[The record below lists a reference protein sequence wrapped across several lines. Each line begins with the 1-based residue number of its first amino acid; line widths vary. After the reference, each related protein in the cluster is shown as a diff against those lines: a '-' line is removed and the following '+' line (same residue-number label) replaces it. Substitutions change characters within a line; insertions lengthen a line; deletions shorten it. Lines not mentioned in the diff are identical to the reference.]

1 MSSPKNFEMNQYLR
15 NRSYSTTETILDSMG
30 ASGKISGVDTR
41 NTVEGVKEMNTI
53 DVMIE
58 DMQEKHKQLDK
69 LTSQMEKKREA
80 DRSTEFKTELQE
92 LKKRKLI
99 LKDTIASAEGH
110 QWPDNALDSIGK

>member
-1 MSSPKNFEMNQYLR
+1 MNQYLR

-110 QWPDNALDSIGK
+110 QCPDNALESIGK